1 MWHIYADGR
10 SFFNPLDD
18 DQIVIEPKSTLEMG
32 KAGSAEFRLPMTNTV
47 YDKLTELKTV
57 IVIENDDTEIFRGR
71 ILTKEKD
78 FNGFLSIYCEGDLS
92 YLVDSV
98 QKNEAY
104 IGTVRNLFSKIIN
117 NHNDMVDSEKQFQI
131 GTITVD
137 DRDIVISGQ
146 SDIIEEHETDDFD
159 YKQIAINATTND
171 WATTYDYI
179 QNNLIQYCG
188 GYLRT
193 RRQNGVTY
201 IDWLKNSFGET
212 DQVIQFGVNLLDLNE
227 HLSAEDVYTV
237 LIPLGEEN
245 LTLEPLTG
253 SKELVDSE
261 AVDKY
266 GRIVRTHVFES
277 VTEPQTLLENAARYM
292 DTEMKVPVTITIKAV
307 DMHMITTNIEAIN
320 IGDLVQIHSEP
331 HGIVKKVVCTRIE
344 YDLERPEQTSYT
356 FGNPEQSLTQRYKK
370 DKSKQLAASAA
381 SAASAAGGSG
391 KGAKGAADKEIDHS
405 HANLKAWAETEISK
419 GMSETS
425 KEIKDKLKT
434 ECEIDLDGT
443 TGNVK
448 IKSLYDL
455 TTTIGEQVSEHTT
468 QIAQLNTK
476 QYDDHV
482 TLELNVAR
490 ILELDEQT
498 TQHFADFGLT
508 VNDLQSQIYGKAD
521 SYALEALDTTL
532 ENTNDVL
539 QRCGIYMDGSHNN
552 VNIQSLSGRVETA
565 ESEIASNKAAIETV
579 STGLSSQVTIT
590 TAHASRLNTAEQ
602 NIATIET
609 KADANSSQIEL
620 KADKTT
626 VNSKVVELNGKIEGV
641 KELIAD
647 RIEALKADISW
658 LESKNV
664 KATGVQ
670 ASTVIANSIYV
681 GSTANKKEVATKDWC
696 GGQYYTKSQID
707 YMLNSYV
714 TKSAASD
721 MLSSYVTTT
730 SLNNKLKDYVTSSTA
745 SSMLSNY
752 VKTADFTWA
761 NLKNKPST
769 FTPSYHSHG
778 SHRHSASVQG
788 TTYYTNYV
796 TIAS

>member
-18 DQIVIEPKSTLEMG
+18 DQIVIEPKCTLEMG

-117 NHNDMVDSEKQFQI
+117 NHNEMVDSEKQFQI
-131 GTITVD
+131 GMITVD

-201 IDWLKNSFGET
+201 IDWLKDSFGET
-212 DQVIQFGVNLLDLNE
+212 DQVIRFGVNLLDLNE

-307 DMHMITTNIEAIN
+307 DMHMITTNIETID

-448 IKSLYDL
+448 IKSLYDR

-498 TQHFADFGLT
+498 TQHFSDFGLT

-565 ESEIASNKAAIETV
+565 EGEIASNKAAIETV

-590 TAHASRLNTAEQ
+590 AAHASRLNAAEQ

-626 VNSKVVELNGKIEGV
+626 VNSKVIELNGKIEGV

-647 RIEALKADISW
+647 KIEALKADISW